1 MKRILG
7 FLFTG
12 LLLAGASAQVRTL
25 TLDECVQIAIE
36 KNPQLMQTGFM
47 LKIAGRDML
56 SSVSRFLPSA
66 SADLGYSHSVVGPS
80 SKLRVDPRTGIPVP
94 LQPNEIMSF
103 SSRASMSVNQQIFNS
118 SDIFGLWR
126 ATSLK
131 KGAQYDFERTKQD
144 VIYRVKERYYN
155 LLKTQKLL
163 EVQEETIKSSEES
176 HKRAEVSFEVG
187 KAPKSDVLKAK
198 VLLEQ
203 SRLGLIEAQNNLSVA
218 RASLNHVL
226 GFDVDTEIQIVD
238 ITDLPQ
244 QEVDYNDALESGMT
258 MNPGLRKSIMD
269 VKASKASIGSAASEF
284 LPTVSAYGG
293 YSWRNEQF
301 RRIEKMFD
309 KDYNWYAGV
318 SLSMPLFT
326 GFTRLIDV
334 SKARLNYRANQ
345 EAMDQ
350 MKKDVALEVKQS
362 YFAVEQ
368 AKKKISVTQD
378 AEAAADEDLRLNKE
392 KYNLGSSTILDL
404 ILAQESYTQ
413 ARSDRIQALYD
424 YQINL
429 ARLLRAMGKLE
440 K

>member
-7 FLFTG
+7 SLFIC
-12 LLLAGASAQVRTL
+12 LCLAGTSAQVKTL

-36 KNPQLMQTGFM
+36 NNPQLMQTGFM

-66 SADLGYSHSVVGPS
+66 SADVGYSHSVVGPS
-80 SKLRVDPRTGIPVP
+80 SKLRIDSRTGIPVP
-94 LQPNEIMSF
+94 MQPDEIVSF
-103 SSRASMSVNQQIFNS
+103 TSRASMSVSQQIFNG

-155 LLKTQKLL
+155 LLKAQKLL

-187 KAPKSDVLKAK
+187 KVPKSDVLKAK

-203 SRLGLIEAQNNLSVA
+203 SRLGLIEAQNTLSVA

-238 ITDLPQ
+238 NIDMPE
-244 QEVDYNDALESGMT
+244 QEVDYQNAFDSGMT
-258 MNPGLRKSIMD
+258 LNPGLRKGIMD
-269 VKASKASIGSAASEF
+269 VKAAKASIGSAASQF

-293 YSWRNEQF
+293 YTWRNERF
-301 RRIEKMFD
+301 NRIKNMFD
-309 KDYNWYAGV
+309 KDYNWNAGV
-318 SLSMPLFT
+318 SLSVPLFT

-334 SKARLNYRANQ
+334 SKAQLGYRADQ
-345 EAMDQ
+345 EALEQ
-350 MKKDVALEVKQS
+350 TRKDVALEVKQS

-404 ILAQESYTQ
+404 INAQVSYTQ

-424 YQINL
+424 YKINM